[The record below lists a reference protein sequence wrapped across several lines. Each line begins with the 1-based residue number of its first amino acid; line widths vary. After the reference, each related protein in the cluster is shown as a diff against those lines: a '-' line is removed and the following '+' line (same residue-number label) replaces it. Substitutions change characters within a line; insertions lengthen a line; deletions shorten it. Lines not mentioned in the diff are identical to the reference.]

1 MPVFFKENINLRRR
15 RRRQGVKIET
25 TIPLAAKNFRIQGTQ
40 EQNSE
45 ILNQVANKDLD
56 LTKESSLSDLF
67 VNSPLESSDNS
78 FTINLLDFL
87 TNSMYLQYIS
97 LYFSTLATII
107 FTCKIIM
114 DKNINLEFIKK
125 FIFGKF
131 IYFGITKYIS
141 FWRLLRLHRC
151 GRSGSANFWIYFA
164 LFFNW
169 FFILISA
176 VVTHI
181 VLIKISSNL

>member
-1 MPVFFKENINLRRR
+1 MPVFFKENINLRRA
-15 RRRQGVKIET
+15 QGVKIET
-25 TIPLAAKNFRIQGTQ
+25 AIPLAAKNFRIQGTQ

-56 LTKESSLSDLF
+56 WTKESSLADLF

-141 FWRLLRLHRC
+141 FWHLLRLNYNT
-151 GRSGSANFWIYFA
+151 G
-164 LFFNW
+164 
-169 FFILISA
+169 A
-176 VVTHI
+176 VGVE
-181 VLIKISSNL
+181 VLIFEYIWHCFLIDFLS